1 MAERSPLPVPYEI
14 LVEQLRESHILLLE
28 LLRYE
33 QSPEIQA
40 CIEQVERARSRMF
53 EALRALP

>member
-1 MAERSPLPVPYEI
+1 MAEPPPIPVPYGV

-28 LLRYE
+28 LRRYE
-33 QSPEIQA
+33 QSPEIQV